1 MKSKF
6 KEAFMEVAHTF
17 ANLSHA
23 KKLKVGAIVVKDERI
38 ISIGYNGTPTGWDNE
53 CELPEWSEGEWEP
66 DLSYRT
72 KPEVIHAEANAIT
85 KLARSSESS
94 DGAALF
100 CTHTPC
106 IECAKL
112 IYQSGIKEVY
122 VGQPYVANVGS
133 GLEFLEKS
141 GVSVEMVPL
150 DN

>member
-1 MKSKF
+1 MKQKF

-53 CELPEWSEGEWEP
+53 CESPEWSEGDWEP
-66 DLSYRT
+66 DLTYRT
-72 KPEVIHAEANAIT
+72 KPEVIHAEENAIA
-85 KLARSSESS
+85 KIARSSESS
-94 DGAALF
+94 EGAALF

-122 VGQPYVANVGS
+122 VAKQYDASIGS

-141 GVSVEMVPL
+141 GVTVEIML

>member
-1 MKSKF
+1 MKEKF
-6 KEAFMEVAHTF
+6 KKAFMEVAHTF
-17 ANLSHA
+17 ASLSHA

-38 ISIGYNGTPTGWDNE
+38 ISKGYNGTPTGWDNE
-53 CELPEWSEGEWEP
+53 CEAPEWSEGDWEP
-66 DLSYRT
+66 DLTYRT
-72 KPEVIHAEANAIT
+72 KPEVIHAEENAIA
-85 KLARSSESS
+85 KIARSSESS
-94 DGAALF
+94 EGASLF

-122 VGQPYVANVGS
+122 VAKAYDASIGS

-141 GVSVEMVPL
+141 GVNVEIML

>member
-1 MKSKF
+1 MKQKF
-6 KEAFMEVAHTF
+6 KKAFMEVAHTF

-38 ISIGYNGTPTGWDNE
+38 ISIGYTGTPTGWDNE
-53 CELPEWSEGEWEP
+53 CEAPEWSEGDWEP

-72 KPEVIHAEANAIT
+72 KPEVIHAEENAIA
-85 KLARSSESS
+85 KIARSSESS
-94 DGAALF
+94 EGAALF

-122 VGQPYVANVGS
+122 VAKSYDASVGS
-133 GLEFLEKS
+133 GLEFLKKS
-141 GVSVEMVPL
+141 GVNVEIML
-150 DN
+150 DI

>member
-1 MKSKF
+1 MKTKF
-6 KEAFMEVAHTF
+6 KNAFMEVAHTF

-23 KKLKVGAIVVKDERI
+23 KKLKVGAIVVKNERI
-38 ISIGYNGTPTGWDNE
+38 VSIGYNGTPTGWDNE
-53 CELPEWSEGEWEP
+53 CELPEWSEGEFEP
-66 DLSYRT
+66 NVEYRT

-94 DGAALF
+94 EGAALF

-122 VGQPYVANVGS
+122 VGQEYIANIGS
-133 GLEFLEKS
+133 GLEFLQKS
-141 GVSVEMVPL
+141 GVTVETL
-150 DN
+150 